1 MLRSAIADSE
11 KSAAVAAELTK
22 ILHTTDEVTKQVE
35 TRQLRKHLKVQ
46 HGKCT
51 HV

>member
-11 KSAAVAAELTK
+11 KSAAAAELTK
-22 ILHTTDEVTKQVE
+22 ILQTDEATKQVE

>member
-11 KSAAVAAELTK
+11 MSAAAAELTK
-22 ILHTTDEVTKQVE
+22 ILQTDEVTKQVE

>member
-22 ILHTTDEVTKQVE
+22 ILQTDEVTKQVE

>member
-11 KSAAVAAELTK
+11 KSAAAAKPTK
-22 ILHTTDEVTKQVE
+22 ILQTDDEVTKQVE
-35 TRQLRKHLKVQ
+35 TRQLRKLLKVQ